1 MNDFIKN
8 LTEEQLNELLY
19 SLSRSGRVI
28 IPTYYTKNH
37 ITNITG
43 QEPDTNYILDKQNEF
58 EQDWCLEE
66 QLNSKFFD

>member
-19 SLSRSGRVI
+19 SLSRSGRVV
-28 IPTYYTKNH
+28 IPQYFTANH
-37 ITNITG
+37 ITNLIG
-43 QEPDTNYILDKQNEF
+43 QKPDTNYILDKQNEF